1 MPSHDDCVR
10 ELRDG
15 ARVLVRPIAPDDRA
29 ALAAGFARLSP
40 ESRFRRF
47 LSPKRQLTEHDLDVL
62 TRVDHHDHEALVA
75 LEAETGEGIGVA
87 RFVRT
92 RPDRAEPAVVVAD
105 DWQGRGV
112 GTLLLDLLAERAW
125 EEGIR
130 TFSATLL
137 ASERARDRT
146 PRGARREH
154 REPCR
159 RRSRGRRPGTAA
171 AGGGRAAHGAA
182 ARGRPRWSGPGSP
195 TARARLSASRPR
207 HTQRGWAPS
216 RSPLNYRPP

>member
-1 MPSHDDCVR
+1 MPSHDDCVH

-47 LSPKRQLTEHDLDVL
+47 LSPKKQLTEDDLDVL

-75 LEAETGEGIGVA
+75 LEADTGEGIGVA

-92 RPDRAEPAVVVAD
+92 GPDRAEPAVVVAD

-125 EEGIR
+125 EEGSARSARRCSRR
-130 TFSATLL
+130 T
-137 ASERARDRT
+137 RARS
-146 PRGARREH
+146 H
-154 REPCR
+154 SS
-159 RRSRGRRPGTAA
+159 RRS
-171 AGGGRAAHGAA
+171 
-182 ARGRPRWSGPGSP
+182 
-195 TARARLSASRPR
+195 ARAP
-207 HTQRGWAPS
+207 
-216 RSPLNYRPP
+216 

>member
-1 MPSHDDCVR
+1 MATPGSECVR

-15 ARVLVRPIAPDDRA
+15 SRVRVRPIAPEDRA

-47 LSPKRQLTEHDLDVL
+47 LSPKKELSERDLDVL

-75 LEAETGEGIGVA
+75 LDADTDDGLGVA

-92 RPDRAEPAVVVAD
+92 APDRAEPAVVVAD

-125 EEGIR
+125 EEGVR

-137 ASERARDRT
+137 ASN
-146 PRGARREH
+146 
-154 REPCR
+154 
-159 RRSRGRRPGTAA
+159 
-171 AGGGRAAHGAA
+171 
-182 ARGRPRWSGPGSP
+182 
-195 TARARLSASRPR
+195 ARARGLLDALGETR
-207 HTQRGWAPS
+207 TQRTGADLVIDVPVPPPPGADERLTTLLREVARGGLAPV
-216 RSPLNYRPP
+216 RRLLERV

>member
-1 MPSHDDCVR
+1 MPSHDDCVH

-137 ASERARDRT
+137 ASNARAIALLEALGESTVSRAGADLVVDVPVPPPPGADERLMALL
-146 PRGARREH
+146 REV
-154 REPCR
+154 
-159 RRSRGRRPGTAA
+159 
-171 AGGGRAAHGAA
+171 
-182 ARGRPRWSGPGSP
+182 ARGGLAPVR
-195 TARARLSASRPR
+195 RLLERV
-207 HTQRGWAPS
+207 
-216 RSPLNYRPP
+216 